1 MRNFSIFKIL
11 SPGMAGWDEDEDSDS
26 DGEPLQ
32 VATGGS
38 LYHGLSVLRCVM
50 PHTLPINMTCLQG
63 TRGSGCIRWHRRF
76 QDICYHRQQVLL

>member
-1 MRNFSIFKIL
+1 MRNVSIFKIL

-38 LYHGLSVLRCVM
+38 LYHGLSVLRCV
-50 PHTLPINMTCLQG
+50 I
-63 TRGSGCIRWHRRF
+63 
-76 QDICYHRQQVLL
+76 